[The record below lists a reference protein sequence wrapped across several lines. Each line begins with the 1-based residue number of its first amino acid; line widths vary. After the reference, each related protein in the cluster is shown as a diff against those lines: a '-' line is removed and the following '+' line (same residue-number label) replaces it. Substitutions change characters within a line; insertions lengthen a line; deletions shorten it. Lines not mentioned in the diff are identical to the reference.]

1 MDIKEPNIIAARVII
16 EDQQFVVASIYS
28 PPTDQLP
35 LTSMSTL
42 LKHSKKIIIVNNKGR
57 DLANWLNEHKLNVLN
72 AGIKTSL
79 RSDTTIDLII
89 SDEIPETSESQSLP
103 YTCSDHLPILTK
115 FFRLKALDTKLLVPR
130 TY

>member
-1 MDIKEPNIIAARVII
+1 
-16 EDQQFVVASIYS
+16 S

-42 LKHSKKIIIVNNKGR
+42 LKHSKNIIIVGDLNAKHPGWGCPQVNNKGR
-57 DLANWLNEHKLNVLN
+57 DLANWLNGHKLNVIN

-103 YTCSDHLPILTK
+103 YTRSD
-115 FFRLKALDTKLLVPR
+115 
-130 TY
+130 